1 MEKSLIDLGSEAVAA
16 AINARAD
23 QAEALLNRTH
33 HITVTI
39 EKGTVKHAY
48 TVIDEGLSVK
58 AVSKGS
64 LGFSYSTTL
73 EMKSTMAAAR
83 AAAAQADAGT
93 PDPEFKSLPQPKK
106 LPTVDGIYDK
116 KTADVDA
123 ADLLEIA
130 VTMAESQKI
139 DKRIYSVNSV
149 LRCGWHERA
158 VVNSL
163 GVECE
168 NVATLAYAEAET
180 IAKERGE
187 MSYSFEFKTGR
198 NLKAIDPQKIGRTSA
213 EYALKS
219 LHGKKIETAK
229 LPVVLDSIAAS
240 SIFLMGIMPGVNA
253 ENVQYERSYLCE
265 KLGEKIGSDIFTVV
279 DDGTYPA
286 GVGSFRF
293 DAEGTPAQKTEII
306 TKGILQSYIY
316 DAYTAGKEARE
327 STGNAF
333 RLVPGDMFQNYRG
346 LPTIGVRN
354 LVIAPDKGTVND
366 LISAVKN
373 GIFLRTTW
381 DRPNI
386 ATGDFSGL
394 IAEGYKIEDG
404 EAEYAIRQ
412 TNIGINMID
421 FFNRIVAVAADAR
434 HFQLPSRGPHCVISP
449 SIMIEEAMISGARA

>member
-1 MEKSLIDLGSEAVAA
+1 MEKNLIDLGSRAVAA
-16 AINARAD
+16 AIKARAD

-33 HITVTI
+33 HTTVTI

-48 TVIDEGLSVK
+48 TVSDEGLSVK

-64 LGFSYSTTL
+64 LGFAYSTTL
-73 EMKSTMAAAR
+73 ETKSTIAAAK
-83 AAAAQADAGT
+83 AAAAQANAGT

-106 LPTVDGIYDK
+106 LPTVKGIYDK

-123 ADLLEIA
+123 AELLEIA
-130 VTMAESQKI
+130 VAMAESQKL
-139 DKRIYSVNSV
+139 DKRIYSVNSA
-149 LRCGWHERA
+149 LRCGWHECA

-168 NVATLAYAEAET
+168 SISTLAFAEADT
-180 IAKERGE
+180 VAKEKGE
-187 MSYSFEFKTGR
+187 MSFSFELKSAR
-198 NLKAIDPQKIGRTSA
+198 NLKEIDPQKIGRASA
-213 EYALKS
+213 EYTLKS

-240 SIFLMGIMPGVNA
+240 SIFLMAIMPGVNA
-253 ENVQYERSYLCE
+253 ENIQYKRSYLCD
-265 KLGEKIGSDIFTVV
+265 KLGEKIGSDIFTAV
-279 DDGTYPA
+279 DDGTYPR
-286 GVGSFRF
+286 GVGSMQF

-306 TKGILQSYIY
+306 TKGTLQSYIY
-316 DAYTAGKEARE
+316 DAYTAGIEARE

-354 LVIAPDKGTVND
+354 LVIAPGRGTVND
-366 LISAVKN
+366 LISDVKN

-394 IAEGYKIEDG
+394 ISEGYKIEDG
-404 EAEYAIRQ
+404 EAEYAIKQ
-412 TNIGINMID
+412 TNIGVNMLE
-421 FFNRIVAVAADAR
+421 FFNRIVAVAADSR
-434 HFQLPSRGPHCVISP
+434 HFQLPSRGPYCVISP
-449 SIMIEEAMISGARA
+449 SIMIEEAMISGAGA